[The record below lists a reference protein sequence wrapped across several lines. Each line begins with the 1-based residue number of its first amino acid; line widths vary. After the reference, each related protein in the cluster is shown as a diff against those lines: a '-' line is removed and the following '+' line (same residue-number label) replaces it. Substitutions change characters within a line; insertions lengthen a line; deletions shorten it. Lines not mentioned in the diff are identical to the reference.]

1 MVEHSKNQ
9 SFKLNYPVFLSAAIT
24 SIIIGIVMMIAPEKT
39 SEVLGNIQSW
49 ISDVLG
55 WYYILLIGVCLI
67 FVIWLAVSKYQHV
80 KLSQEDEVPEFRF
93 SAWVAMLF
101 SAGIGI
107 GILYYGAYEALDH
120 FINPP
125 VELSNKPSQARE
137 AMVLT
142 FLHWGAN
149 GWALYSLMGVVLA
162 YFAYCKKLPLALRS
176 PLYPL
181 LKEKIYG
188 VAGHCVDG
196 FGIIATLISLIT
208 NLGMGTL
215 LLYSGLGYLIELPEG
230 KMVLVSL
237 TIVMMIV
244 ATFVAVTGVKKGI
257 SLLANI
263 NILLMILFL
272 LFIFF
277 NGKTIFLLNGLVQ
290 NLGDY
295 LSALPQRTFN
305 MYLYENDKT
314 QAWLSG
320 WTIFYWAW
328 WIAWTPFVG
337 MFVARISKGRT
348 IKELV
353 LGVLLV
359 PLGFALVWMSIFGNT
374 AIDLVMNGSSD
385 LLNALSQ
392 GSIENML
399 YELVQFFPFSKVIIA
414 LLIFIGFVMFLTPVD
429 SGLLMVSNLSAKEL
443 AENEDDA
450 PNWLRIFWAV
460 MVTILSIGLLFAG
473 SFSAMQSAVVLCGL
487 PFSFVI
493 ILYMIGMVKDLT
505 ENNATK

>member
-1 MVEHSKNQ
+1 
-9 SFKLNYPVFLSAAIT
+9 
-24 SIIIGIVMMIAPEKT
+24 
-39 SEVLGNIQSW
+39 
-49 ISDVLG
+49 
-55 WYYILLIGVCLI
+55 
-67 FVIWLAVSKYQHV
+67 
-80 KLSQEDEVPEFRF
+80 
-93 SAWVAMLF
+93 
-101 SAGIGI
+101 
-107 GILYYGAYEALDH
+107 
-120 FINPP
+120 
-125 VELSNKPSQARE
+125 
-137 AMVLT
+137 
-142 FLHWGAN
+142 
-149 GWALYSLMGVVLA
+149 MGVVLA

-208 NLGMGTL
+208 NLGMGAL

-244 ATFVAVTGVKKGI
+244 ATIVAVTGVKKGI

-320 WTIFYWAW
+320 WIIFYWAW